1 MPTYEYACTKC
12 GERFDVYQSFSDEP
26 LKKHEGCGGK
36 LTKVFG
42 PVGIVL
48 KGSGFYKT
56 DNRSSSTVKAAK
68 KDSESVSSDSGSSGS
83 SSGSDSASGDSAT
96 SSTSSDSSSDSG
108 SNAKKSESSKKPD
121 SKASPAKSKSA

>member
-1 MPTYEYACTKC
+1 MPTYEYACAKC

-26 LKKHEGCGGK
+26 LKKHKGCGGK

-68 KDSESVSSDSGSSGS
+68 KDTEAGSSDSGSTANS
-83 SSGSDSASGDSAT
+83 SD
-96 SSTSSDSSSDSG
+96 SSTSSKSDSSSS
-108 SNAKKSESSKKPD
+108 APETKKSDSPKKSD
-121 SKASPAKSKSA
+121 TKSTPKTKSA

>member
-1 MPTYEYACTKC
+1 MPTYEYACAKC
-12 GERFDVYQSFSDEP
+12 GERFDVYQSFSEEP
-26 LKKHEGCGGK
+26 LKKHSGCGGK

-68 KDSESVSSDSGSSGS
+68 KDSDSGSSDSGSAGS
-83 SSGSDSASGDSAT
+83 
-96 SSTSSDSSSDSG
+96 SSDSSSDS
-108 SNAKKSESSKKPD
+108 SSKSDAASKSSDTKKADSPKKSESTS
-121 SKASPAKSKSA
+121 SAKSKSA

>member
-26 LKKHEGCGGK
+26 LKKHKGCGGK

-68 KDSESVSSDSGSSGS
+68 KDSESTSSDSGS
-83 SSGSDSASGDSAT
+83 DAS
-96 SSTSSDSSSDSG
+96 SSDSSSKTDSSG
-108 SNAKKSESSKKPD
+108 SSSDTKGSDTKKSDPAKKSETK
-121 SKASPAKSKSA
+121 SPAAKTKAT